1 MPKVTIVGAG
11 NVGATAAHI
20 IASKDLADVV
30 MVDVAEG
37 LPQGKALD
45 MMHMRSVE
53 LFESKIVGTN
63 DYELTRGSDIVV
75 ITAGIARKPGMTRE
89 DLLGVNSGIMKSVIG
104 QALEASPDAVFICVT
119 NPLDVMGIARKPGMT
134 REDLLGVNSGIM
146 KSVIGQALE
155 ASPDAVF
162 ICVTNPLDVMTY
174 LAFRESGLP
183 SNRLMGMGGVLDS
196 SRLSFAVCEK
206 LGCDPADVEAWA
218 VGAHGEGMV
227 CWPRFTTVKGTPITE
242 LLSPEEVDEV
252 VHRCVKGGAE
262 VVGYLKTGSAYY
274 APGASIAKMVEAI
287 LSGSSELMSVCAHLE
302 GQYGIDDVYMN
313 VPVRLG
319 PTGIEEIVEFE
330 LDEAELAALRE
341 SAESVR
347 AGLSALP
354 A

>member
-1 MPKVTIVGAG
+1 MAKVTIVGAG

-20 IASKDLADVV
+20 IAAKDIADVV

-53 LFESKIVGTN
+53 MFASKVTGTN
-63 DYELTRGSDIVV
+63 DYAETRDSDVVV

-89 DLLGVNSGIMKSVIG
+89 DLLGVNAGIMKSVIG
-104 QALEASPDAVFICVT
+104 QALEASP
-119 NPLDVMGIARKPGMT
+119 N
-134 REDLLGVNSGIM
+134 
-146 KSVIGQALE
+146 
-155 ASPDAVF
+155 AVF

-174 LAFRESGLP
+174 LAYRESGLP
-183 SNRLMGMGGVLDS
+183 ANRLMGMGGVLDS

-218 VGAHGEGMV
+218 LGAHGEGMV
-227 CWPRFTTVKGTPITE
+227 CWPRYTTVKGTPITDI
-242 LLSPEEVDEV
+242 LSSEEIDEV
-252 VHRCVKGGAE
+252 VQRCVKGGAE

-274 APGASIAKMVEAI
+274 APGASIAKMVEAV
-287 LSGSSELMSVCAHLE
+287 LVGSDEVMSVCAHLD
-302 GQYGIDDVYMN
+302 GQYGIDDLYMN

-319 PTGIEEIVEFE
+319 KNGVEEIVEFDLTPE
-330 LDEAELAALRE
+330 ELAALQA
-341 SAESVR
+341 SAASVR
-347 AGLSALP
+347 AGLANIP

>member
-20 IASKDLADVV
+20 IASKNLADVV
-30 MVDVAEG
+30 LVDVAEG

-53 LFESKIVGTN
+53 GFTVKVTGSN
-63 DYELTRGSDIVV
+63 DYDATADSDVVV

-89 DLLGVNSGIMKSVIG
+89 DLLGVNAGIMRSVIS
-104 QALEASPDAVFICVT
+104 AAVEKSP
-119 NPLDVMGIARKPGMT
+119 N
-134 REDLLGVNSGIM
+134 
-146 KSVIGQALE
+146 
-155 ASPDAVF
+155 AVF

-174 LAFRESGLP
+174 LAFKKSGLP
-183 SNRLMGMGGVLDS
+183 DSRLMGMGGVLDS

-206 LGCDPADVEAWA
+206 LGCDPVDVTAWA

-227 CWPRFTTVKGTPITE
+227 CWPRFTMVAGQPITE
-242 LLSPEEVDEV
+242 LLSAEEVDEV

-262 VVGYLKTGSAYY
+262 VVAFLKTGSAYY
-274 APGASIAKMVEAI
+274 APGASIAKMVQAI
-287 LSGSSELMSVCAHLE
+287 LTDSHEVLSVCAHLT

-319 PTGIEEIVEFE
+319 RGGVEEVVEFD
-330 LDEAELAALRE
+330 LNDAELAALRE
-341 SAESVR
+341 SADSVK
-347 AGLSALP
+347 AGLKALETL
-354 A
+354 

>member
-20 IASKDLADVV
+20 IATKDLADVV
-30 MVDVAEG
+30 LVDVAEG

-53 LFESKIVGTN
+53 LFKSCVTGSN
-63 DYELTRGSDIVV
+63 DYEATRDSDVVV

-104 QALEASPDAVFICVT
+104 AAMEASP
-119 NPLDVMGIARKPGMT
+119 N
-134 REDLLGVNSGIM
+134 
-146 KSVIGQALE
+146 
-155 ASPDAVF
+155 AVF

-183 SNRLMGMGGVLDS
+183 ANRLMGMGGVLDS
-196 SRLSFAVCEK
+196 SRLAYAVCEK

-227 CWPRFTTVKGTPITE
+227 CWPRLTTVKGTPITD
-242 LLSPEEVDEV
+242 LLSEEEVEEV

-262 VVGYLKTGSAYY
+262 VVSFLKTGSAYY
-274 APGASIAKMVEAI
+274 APATSIAKMVEAI
-287 LSGSSELMSVCAHLE
+287 LTGSGEVMSVCAHLE
-302 GQYGIDDVYMN
+302 GQYGIDDLYMN

-319 PTGIEEIVEFE
+319 KDGVEEIVEFD
-330 LDEAELAALRE
+330 LTADELAALQQ

-347 AGLSALP
+347 AGLASLP
-354 A
+354 E